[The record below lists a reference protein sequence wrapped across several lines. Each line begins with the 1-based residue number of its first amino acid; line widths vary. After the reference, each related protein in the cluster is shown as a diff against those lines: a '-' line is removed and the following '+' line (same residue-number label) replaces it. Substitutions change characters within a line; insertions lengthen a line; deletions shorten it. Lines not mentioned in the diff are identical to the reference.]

1 MAKANGK
8 AEAAATDTSKL
19 PLFYKNPVL
28 LDGQKH
34 KDMSLVKNI
43 GWGFTEKTNATPLNM
58 VEMPQAAH
66 FYPIAFSNDGAATP
80 VAIMGVRNDENLFVN
95 DKGEWKADT
104 YIPSYIRRYPFILTE
119 VNNGEALSLC
129 IDEVDGVIS
138 NDNKNPL
145 FDKDMKPTELANNA
159 MEFCKSYHAA
169 SQQTLEFSKA
179 LAESGL
185 LVERTAE
192 LMIKGGQ
199 KINFSGFAIIDEE
212 KFNKMDDK
220 TFNEWRAKGWI
231 GAIYAHLFS
240 GMNWNR
246 ITKLLGERVEK

>member
-1 MAKANGK
+1 MAETKPKAP
-8 AEAAATDTSKL
+8 ETQL

-28 LDGQKH
+28 LDGEKHQK
-34 KDMSLVKNI
+34 MSLKKDV
-43 GWGFTEKTNATPLNM
+43 GLGFTSGTNAVPVNLI
-58 VEMPQAAH
+58 ELPQVAH
-66 FYPIAFSNDGAATP
+66 SYPIAFSNDGAATP

-95 DKGEWKADT
+95 NKGEWQKDA

-119 VNNGEALSLC
+119 VNNGDSLSLC
-129 IDEVDGVIS
+129 IDETDDVMS

-145 FDKDMKPTELANNA
+145 FDADKKPTDLANNA

-179 LAESGL
+179 LADSGL

-192 LMIKGGQ
+192 LMVKGDQ
-199 KINFSGFAIIDEE
+199 KVNFSGFAIIDEE
-212 KFNKMDDK
+212 KFNKLDDA
-220 TFNEWRAKGWI
+220 TFNEWRQKGWI

-240 GMNWNR
+240 GFHWNS
-246 ITKLLGERVEK
+246 ITKLLNERMTN

>member
-1 MAKANGK
+1 MAD
-8 AEAAATDTSKL
+8 EATQQL

-28 LDGQKH
+28 LDGEKH
-34 KDMSLVKNI
+34 QDMSLVKNF
-43 GWGFTEKTNATPLNM
+43 GLGFTKGTNAVPVNLI
-58 VEMPQAAH
+58 EFPQIAH
-66 FYPIAFSNDGAATP
+66 FYPIAFSNDGQATP

-95 DKGEWKADT
+95 DAGEWQADA

-119 VNNGEALSLC
+119 VNNGDSLSLC
-129 IDEVDGVIS
+129 IDETDEVIS
-138 NDNKNPL
+138 NDNSNPL
-145 FDKDMKPTELANNA
+145 FGDDKKPTDLANNA

-185 LVERTAE
+185 LIERTAE
-192 LMIKGGQ
+192 LVVKGDQ

-212 KFNKMDDK
+212 KFNQMDDE
-220 TFNEWRAKGWI
+220 TFAQWRQKGWI

-240 GMNWNR
+240 GYHWNS
-246 ITKLLGERVEK
+246 ITKLLNERMTN

>member
-1 MAKANGK
+1 MAENN
-8 AEAAATDTSKL
+8 AEAQL
-19 PLFYKNPVL
+19 PLFYSNPVL

-34 KDMSLVKNI
+34 QTLSLKKDFGL
-43 GWGFTEKTNATPLNM
+43 GFTSKTNAVPVNLI
-58 VEMPQAAH
+58 ELPQIAH
-66 FYPIAFSNDGAATP
+66 FYPIAFSNDGQATP
-80 VAIMGVRNDENLFVN
+80 VAILGVRNDENLFVN
-95 DKGEWKADT
+95 DKGEWHKDM

-119 VNNGEALSLC
+119 VNDGESLSLC
-129 IDEVDGVIS
+129 IDEVDGVIV

-145 FDKDMKPTELANNA
+145 FDGESKPTDLATNA

-192 LMIKGGQ
+192 LVVKGDQ
-199 KINFSGFAIIDEE
+199 KVNFSGFAIIDEE
-212 KFNKMDDK
+212 KFNKMDEA

-240 GMNWNR
+240 GFHWNS
-246 ITKLLGERVEK
+246 ITKLLNEKITN